1 MPVTFSMSEAN
12 NPTAVPT
19 TEGSEVASY
28 MIVAQVFVDSGN
40 TFLPEDVSERE
51 TWARSG
57 NAAARHK
64 RAASTTAPYLFIR
77 KLFHI
82 VNVL

>member
-1 MPVTFSMSEAN
+1 MSDAN
-12 NPTAVPT
+12 KPTAVPMI
-19 TEGSEVASY
+19 EGSETASY
-28 MIVAQVFVDSGN
+28 MIAAQVFADSGN
-40 TFLPEDVSERE
+40 TFLPEVVSERE

-64 RAASTTAPYLFIR
+64 RAAKTTAPFLFIR